1 MTNMKLDKLFRRL
14 FKSLDKGKKGG
25 EDDLD
30 KIDQLLKRL
39 GDRKDHLR
47 HRLKKEKRVCKQKRL
62 KAELK
67 IVEIK
72 LKKAK
77 KRRKQLGPT

>member
-1 MTNMKLDKLFRRL
+1 MKIEKILRRL
-14 FKSLDKGKKGG
+14 RKYLDKGKRGS
-25 EDDLD
+25 EDDRD

-39 GDRKDHLR
+39 EDRRGHLR

-72 LKKAK
+72 LKKGR
-77 KRRKQLGPT
+77 KRRKRLAQN